1 MPNFTIN
8 RKIETTDNY
17 GCNCFAT
24 NQYEGQIAGDN
35 SPLDGNI
42 IWYIDAYPGYTVS
55 VSDFDIPNTTPTGV
69 AQVPGYKTFEGAG
82 IPSPVLGVVFQQAS
96 QTRIVATLYL
106 YPSSTHGI
114 SGSAF
119 VMPDYNVN
127 AIVDIIGCADEASGH
142 GVIKIVDDMQGKI
155 TGITSNVAIKS
166 DFVSILTYSVDAN
179 GVHHVGGPLNDS
191 HNDQALFCYT
201 LTAPIGSKFTSQ
213 PNIGIDNNDYYY
225 TTNNIYDADN
235 NIIAVEVT
243 VFRGT
248 QQSSATS
255 PTQTPLVVTGVT
267 ASLNTQAVAATNN
280 NSSY

>member
-69 AQVPGYKTFEGAG
+69 AQVSGYKTFEGAG
-82 IPSPVLGVVFQQAS
+82 VPSPILGVVFQQAS

-119 VMPDYNVN
+119 VMPDNNVS
-127 AIVDIIGCADEASGH
+127 ATLDIIGCANEASAH

-155 TGITSNVAIKS
+155 TGTTSDITIKS
-166 DFVSILTYSVDAN
+166 DFSSILTHNVNAN
-179 GVHHVGGPLNDS
+179 GVHHVSGPLNDS

-213 PNIGIDNNDYYY
+213 PNIGIDNNDYYH
-225 TTNNIYDADN
+225 TTNNVTDADN

-243 VFRGT
+243 VFRGV
-248 QQSSATS
+248 QQTGNTTT
-255 PTQTPLVVTGVT
+255 TQTPLVVTGI
-267 ASLNTQAVAATNN
+267 AAVQTTTNN
-280 NSSY
+280 NNSY